1 MLHSTV
7 SIIIIIV
14 RFWLAVY
21 ACMCVRVFV
30 FCIEKMMEKPIRR
43 MVTKYYRQFAIA
55 QNVNENVRVIEFQP
69 HFHECPRYIYVSV
82 TYVHNTHK
90 CARTASANFVHKV

>member
-21 ACMCVRVFV
+21 ACMCVRVCV

-55 QNVNENVRVIEFQP
+55 QNVNENVRVVEFQP
-69 HFHECPRYIYVSV
+69 HFHECPLGTYIQ
-82 TYVHNTHK
+82 
-90 CARTASANFVHKV
+90 